1 MGKMQFLEQFE
12 VVSASLPDGGGGVL
26 AHSVHR
32 QDGGLG
38 KGRRKK
44 RAGRVGLMVLGEQDS
59 AIGREAG
66 KFVAYGL
73 SQIELLA
80 QPGGQR
86 AQERCQ
92 TQGRNGQRRL
102 QQPRELQNRFVIKYD
117 RIEVRLAQVGV
128 VEAEADCV
136 QRKSFVVFSASEP
149 FLLRSGDDFAV
160 AQQDGGGI
168 VVVSGN
174 AQDETHDW
182 TSNEWIHER
191 RQNRGAAENEHQRQQ
206 QKDDNQGNQPPFLFL
221 LQKEQEFFAKLP
233 HDAAEF
239 IAALMAWQRQSRRQ
253 KANSLFKNVSFAA

>member
-26 AHSVHR
+26 AHTIHR

-44 RAGRVGLMVLGEQDS
+44 RAGRMGLMVLGEQDS

-80 QPGGQR
+80 QPGG
-86 AQERCQ
+86 
-92 TQGRNGQRRL
+92 
-102 QQPRELQNRFVIKYD
+102 
-117 RIEVRLAQVGV
+117 
-128 VEAEADCV
+128 
-136 QRKSFVVFSASEP
+136 
-149 FLLRSGDDFAV
+149 
-160 AQQDGGGI
+160 
-168 VVVSGN
+168 
-174 AQDETHDW
+174 
-182 TSNEWIHER
+182 
-191 RQNRGAAENEHQRQQ
+191 QRQQ